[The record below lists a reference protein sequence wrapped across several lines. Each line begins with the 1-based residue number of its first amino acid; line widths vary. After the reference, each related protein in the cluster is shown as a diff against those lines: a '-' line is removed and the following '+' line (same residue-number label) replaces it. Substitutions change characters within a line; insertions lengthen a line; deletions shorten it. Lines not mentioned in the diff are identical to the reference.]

1 MNNVCLCSRDQHRFP
16 CSHLSVTLTA
26 THYTDKKC
34 ETLTLISIITKGVEY
49 SHSDVDQTGQV
60 EGDAPPKRDVA

>member
-1 MNNVCLCSRDQHRFP
+1 MIAYVSQIICS
-16 CSHLSVTLTA
+16 S
-26 THYTDKKC
+26 KKKPKQ
-34 ETLTLISIITKGVEY
+34 TTKKSDILTLVSIVSKGVEY